1 MGVAS
6 VIGAIVGL
14 FIGGGPIG
22 GLIGY
27 CLGKMLEGSD
37 NLKLENIFSTTDNKE
52 RFSFQISL
60 LTLMAAVM
68 QANGLAKRSELD
80 FVKTYIKKAF
90 PTDEDQKNALKLLK
104 NLLEENIDVDGVAK
118 QVGRQMNI
126 YHKRELIHFLLGI
139 GYADGILQRSEDS
152 IILKIALKMG
162 VSSVDYNAIKAAY
175 FTNENGEETFYRG
188 GSSQNSSSSSS
199 NNTKREQSSS
209 SSSGGSSYSRSSG
222 SSARQSSGMSLSTAY
237 SVLGIQ
243 STATNEEV
251 VKAYR
256 SMCKKFHPD
265 RVQSLGENAVKDAE
279 EHMTKINQ
287 AYSVVK
293 SNRNM

>member
-90 PTDEDQKNALKLLK
+90 PTEDDQKYALQLLK
-104 NLLEENIDVDGVAK
+104 ELLEQNIDVEGVAR
-118 QVGRQMNI
+118 QVAKQMNI
-126 YHKRELIHFLLGI
+126 YHKRELIYFLLGI
-139 GYADGILQRSEDS
+139 GYADGMLQRSEDS
-152 IILKIALKMG
+152 VILKI
-162 VSSVDYNAIKAAY
+162 SVLLGISHSDYNLIKTSY
-175 FTNENGEETFYRG
+175 FAGENNG
-188 GSSQNSSSSSS
+188 GSFYGNSYSQKTAGGSYQK
-199 NNTKREQSSS
+199 T
-209 SSSGGSSYSRSSG
+209 GGSSYSGSSSG
-222 SSARQSSGMSLSTAY
+222 SKSGGSGSGSRARRSINMSLSTAY
-237 SVLGIQ
+237 SLLGLT

-265 RVQSLGENAVKDAE
+265 RVATLGESVVKEAE
-279 EHMTKINQ
+279 EHMMKINQ
-287 AYSVVK
+287 AYDLIK
-293 SNRNM
+293 SERNM